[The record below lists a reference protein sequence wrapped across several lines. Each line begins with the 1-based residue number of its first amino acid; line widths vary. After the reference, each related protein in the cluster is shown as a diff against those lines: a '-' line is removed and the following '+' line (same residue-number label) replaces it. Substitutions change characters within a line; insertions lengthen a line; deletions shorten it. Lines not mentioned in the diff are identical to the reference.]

1 MTVWIRTP
9 VKHCWL
15 VTRINHLSSA
25 VEILV
30 LTYSNKNSLWVNEII
45 HLDIDASFLLRFFRS
60 LFREFGKT
68 VLQAASVR
76 GGRIPL
82 WSFECCF
89 PTVSRS
95 AAEVINGVT
104 SLAVAGYRTSLAA
117 QVIVHLSCSCTCRR
131 RKRRSVISLLLYHF
145 RLLGHWS
152 DLLPGSE
159 KVIL

>member
-1 MTVWIRTP
+1 MRLSTWTLMP
-9 VKHCWL
+9 VSYC
-15 VTRINHLSSA
+15 VSFFPSS
-25 VEILV
+25 E
-30 LTYSNKNSLWVNEII
+30 NS
-45 HLDIDASFLLRFFRS
+45 
-60 LFREFGKT
+60 KT
-68 VLQAASVR
+68 VLQAASL

-82 WSFECCF
+82 WSFERCF
-89 PTVSRS
+89 PSVSRS

-117 QVIVHLSCSCTCRR
+117 QVIVHSSCSCTCRR

-152 DLLPGSE
+152 DFLPGSE